1 MRSKSCIAILPEVFN
16 YIGWRKKKVNKG
28 AWRMPWL
35 LEAKK
40 DVISCD
46 KLGGEANTHYIPRFP
61 NGTTQYVEDIL
72 SIDKMRSKPAELK
85 HLSRRRRRK

>member
-1 MRSKSCIAILPEVFN
+1 
-16 YIGWRKKKVNKG
+16 
-28 AWRMPWL
+28 MPRL

-46 KLGGEANTHYIPRFP
+46 KLGGEANTHYIPRFL

-72 SIDKMRSKPAELK
+72 SIVR
-85 HLSRRRRRK
+85 

>member
-1 MRSKSCIAILPEVFN
+1 
-16 YIGWRKKKVNKG
+16 
-28 AWRMPWL
+28 MPWI

-72 SIDKMRSKPAELK
+72 SIVKMRSKPAELK

>member
-1 MRSKSCIAILPEVFN
+1 
-16 YIGWRKKKVNKG
+16 
-28 AWRMPWL
+28 MPRL

-61 NGTTQYVEDIL
+61 NGTTQYTEGIL